1 MRLPRCP
8 FRAAGARGARGAP
21 ARVLRFPGLGPRVPA
36 LGRRP
41 RRPGS
46 RPSAPAAPARAPQP
60 PAAGAAVRR
69 GPTSARCL
77 AGRGAGPG
85 WAGRPGAAGTCR
97 PGASAARVLGRVPWL
112 GTASERP
119 WLSRKGKL
127 ARRKDPVYPRSRGR
141 AVVTF
146 PDPASVGHTLIKVF
160 RGCSEGP
167 LSGGQLSRPP
177 LFHRAFIQQTF
188 PEGPLLARPYSLSKA
203 F

>member
-21 ARVLRFPGLGPRVPA
+21 ARVLRFLGLGPRVPA

-60 PAAGAAVRR
+60 PAAGAAVRPGR
-69 GPTSARCL
+69 TSARCL

-97 PGASAARVLGRVPWL
+97 PGASAALVLGRVPWL
-112 GTASERP
+112 GTASEWP

-146 PDPASVGHTLIKVF
+146 PDPASVGRSHFNQSFQRMLGGSLVWWTALPASFVPSCIHSTNVF
-160 RGCSEGP
+160 PRALCLPGP
-167 LSGGQLSRPP
+167 T
-177 LFHRAFIQQTF
+177 A
-188 PEGPLLARPYSLSKA
+188 
-203 F
+203 